1 MHYVSGKHLP
11 RRTFLQGA
19 SASVAL
25 PLLDGM
31 IPAGRTWRDPA
42 AEADRTRLI
51 CIEEAMGTAGASVWG
66 WEQNLYAPLT
76 AGRDFKLPERHLLN
90 PIIDRFRDYITVVS
104 NTDCRMGD
112 PYAAREIGG
121 DHDRS
126 SAVFLTQ
133 AHPKQTQGSD
143 LFLGVS
149 LDQVHAQRYGL
160 DTPLPS
166 LELCIEAPARG
177 GACNYDYHCAYR
189 HNISWAAP
197 NKPLPALRDPR
208 AVFERMFGAGDSA
221 ADRAQR
227 TRTRGSL
234 LDWIAEET
242 ARFRRSLAPVDRLA
256 VDSYLQGVREI
267 ERRIQLVEERNS
279 SGEERAL
286 PDAPAGVPDTW
297 DEHMELMF
305 DLQVLALRSEITR
318 VISFKTGSDQSN
330 ASHPASGVDAG
341 WHAVSH
347 HGNHPDSIMQ
357 YLAINSYRLG
367 AFGYLLEKL
376 AETVEGDATL
386 LEKTAIVHGSAMGDP
401 NLHNHRRCPLLLM
414 GKANGAL
421 EGNMHVAT
429 PEGTPMANVFLSV
442 LHGIGHQD
450 LKHFGD
456 STSKFPLSV
465 PEKVTQASLG

>member
-1 MHYVSGKHLP
+1 MHYISRKHLP

-42 AEADRTRLI
+42 EEPHQTRLI
-51 CIEEAMGTAGASVWG
+51 CVEEAMGTAGASTWG
-66 WEQNLYAPLT
+66 WTQNLYAPLT
-76 AGRDFKLPERHLLN
+76 SGRDFKLPERHLLD
-90 PIIDRFRDYITVVS
+90 PLIDGFRNYLTVVS
-104 NTDCRMGD
+104 NTDCRMAD
-112 PYAAREIGG
+112 PYAAPEIGG

-126 SAVFLTQ
+126 SACFLTQ

-143 LFLGVS
+143 IFLGVS
-149 LDQVHAQRYGL
+149 LDQVHAQRYGQ

-197 NKPLPALRDPR
+197 NRPLPALRDPR
-208 AVFERMFGAGDSA
+208 AVFERMFGAGDST
-221 ADRAQR
+221 ADRNER
-227 TRTRGSL
+227 RRTRGSL

-242 ARFRRSLAPVDRLA
+242 ARFKRSLAAVDRLA
-256 VDSYLQGVREI
+256 LDSYLEGVREI
-267 ERRIQLVEERNS
+267 ERRIQLVEARNS
-279 SGEERAL
+279 SGDGRAL
-286 PDAPAGVPDTW
+286 PDAPAGVPDSW

-341 WHAVSH
+341 WHAISH
-347 HGNHPDSIMQ
+347 HGNNPDKIMQ
-357 YLAINSYRLG
+357 YLAINSYRLS
-367 AFGYLLEKL
+367 AFRYLLEKL
-376 AETVEGDATL
+376 MDTEEGDGTL
-386 LEKTAIVHGSAMGDP
+386 LDRTAIVHGSAMGDP
-401 NLHNHRRCPLLLM
+401 NLHNHRKCPLLLM
-414 GKANGAL
+414 GGANGAL
-421 EGNMHVAT
+421 EGNMHLAT
-429 PEGTPMANVFLSV
+429 PEGTPTANVFLAL

-450 LKHFGD
+450 LEHFGD
-456 STSKFPLSV
+456 STHKFPLSV
-465 PEKVTQASLG
+465 PERVTSASLG